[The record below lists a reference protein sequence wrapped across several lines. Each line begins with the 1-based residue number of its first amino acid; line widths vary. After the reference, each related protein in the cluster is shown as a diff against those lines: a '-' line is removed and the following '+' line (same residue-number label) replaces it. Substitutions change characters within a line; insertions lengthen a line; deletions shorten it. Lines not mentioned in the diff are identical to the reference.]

1 MSVFFSKKC
10 GKSDVMTTIFVPSGT
25 RKGCSLDDTLVSMN
39 MPLYSIIRK
48 LLAIH
53 AGENKMAQSSE
64 GLKPLHKN
72 TVSWFE
78 FLFDTTGDLLK
89 KHLGDVSAG

>member
-1 MSVFFSKKC
+1 
-10 GKSDVMTTIFVPSGT
+10 
-25 RKGCSLDDTLVSMN
+25 MN
-39 MPLYSIIRK
+39 MTVYLLIGK

-53 AGENKMAQSSE
+53 AGENKMAQTIE
-64 GLKPLHKN
+64 GSKPVHKN

-89 KHLGDVSAG
+89 KHLGDGSAG